1 MVNKIKHQWNIERV
15 LNQKYVKM
23 TVSITADGILAE
35 RERVTN
41 PIVCFNI
48 TFCFRD
54 FDDSVYF
61 ISPHGWDWD
70 STALRWVLW
79 RNLCRNG
86 EGRTSC
92 TTAIYRSCS

>member
-1 MVNKIKHQWNIERV
+1 M
-15 LNQKYVKM
+15 NQKYVKM

-61 ISPHGWDWD
+61 ISPHG
-70 STALRWVLW
+70 
-79 RNLCRNG
+79 
-86 EGRTSC
+86 
-92 TTAIYRSCS
+92 